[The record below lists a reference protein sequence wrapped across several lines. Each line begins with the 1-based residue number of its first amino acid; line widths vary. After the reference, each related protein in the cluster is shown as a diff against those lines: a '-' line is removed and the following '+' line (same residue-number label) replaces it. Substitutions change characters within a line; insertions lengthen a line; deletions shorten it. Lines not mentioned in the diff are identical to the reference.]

1 MQFIEQEEKSVKLI
15 ELYEKMKGKEA
26 LNKPIGKMYSPSK
39 LPKCVPLNLEIEPV
53 PI

>member
-1 MQFIEQEEKSVKLI
+1 VRLI

-26 LNKPIGKMYSPSK
+26 FNKPIGKMYSPSK

-53 PI
+53 PLERE